1 MQNIVI
7 AIDGP
12 SGVGKSTLG
21 KEVARR
27 LDYLYI
33 DSGAVYRAVGLKAI
47 ESGIALEDHPSIT
60 ETARQSDI
68 RLEGDPHNLKI
79 FLDGR
84 DVTREIRTPD
94 ASRASSVVATI
105 PEVREV
111 VVDKLRAMA
120 DTSNVVMDGRDVGTK
135 IFPRAQVKVFLEA
148 SNDVRARRR
157 WQEDVERGRNVTIAE
172 ISDELEERDRRDRE
186 RAATPL
192 APAEDA
198 ILIDTSELSVKDVI
212 ERVLE
217 IVNSRS

>member
-1 MQNIVI
+1 MQNIII

-27 LDYLYI
+27 LGYLFI

-47 ESGIALEDHPSIT
+47 ESGISLEDHPSIT
-60 ETARQSDI
+60 QAARQSDI
-68 RLEGDPHNLKI
+68 RLEGDPDNLKT

-84 DVTREIRTPD
+84 EVTREIRTPE
-94 ASRASSVVATI
+94 ASRAASVVATI

-120 DTSNVVMDGRDVGTK
+120 DIRNVVMDGRDVGTK

-157 WQEDVERGRNVTIAE
+157 WIEEIERGRDVSFAE
-172 ISDELEERDRRDRE
+172 ISSELDERDRRDRE

-192 APAEDA
+192 VRADDA
-198 ILIDTSELSVKDVI
+198 ILIDTSDTSIEGVI